1 MTVSVNNKL
10 LELSDDSTVS
20 SALQTVGINSFNGV
34 AIAVNNQILKKQEW
48 NSHQLKPQDVIVLI
62 RASQGG

>member
-20 SALQTVGINSFNGV
+20 TALQTVGINSFNGV
-34 AIAVNNQILKKQEW
+34 AIAVNNRIVKKEEW
-48 NSHQLKPQDVIVLI
+48 DAHKLKPKDVIVLI